1 MLSGRRTGRGPG
13 AVGHDVHRED
23 RDQVAEVGGNLE
35 WRRVGSEPEQ
45 AGQDAAERAGLRQDR
60 RDVEERAAVRDQP
73 GLAEL
78 VDRVRAQ
85 ACRDEHQDDARD
97 EEEAPQVDADAA
109 PEDRHADADRDGEPE
124 HGADRLATRLD
135 GGSYDLICYSLQ
147 SPRGTLAVS
156 GGAAQS
162 RPPSAVVDAETLS
175 GYQAA
180 YSEYVRAE
188 AAALVTAIEPFVAG
202 IEAGDL
208 EAAKAAYAPSR
219 PHWERIEPVAE
230 LFSDLDTRMDARE
243 EAFALGVEDPEFL
256 GWHRLEKGL
265 WADGTTD
272 GLAPI
277 AVGLRDDVTE
287 LKQRLDELDIEPRVM
302 ARGAGELI
310 EEVAQSKLTGEE
322 DRYSEADL
330 WSIEASVAGSKKI
343 VDILRAPLGAD
354 REEDLPVYDGDPD
367 GARIPLDAH
376 IRKANPRTSASERS
390 LIFRRG
396 YSYSR
401 GFDDAGLLDQGLLF
415 VCFQRDVKAGF
426 LAVQKRLAGEP
437 LEEYIRP
444 VGGGYFFALPGVAS
458 ADGFLGE
465 GLLRA

>member
-1 MLSGRRTGRGPG
+1 LKRSRSLAALGLIVPLLAACGSAPGGSSAGPEARIPVTVNDQGCSPASIEAAAGRIVFEVTNAGSDVGEFEVLSGTRVVDEVENIVPG
-13 AVGHDVHRED
+13 FVI
-23 RDQVAEVGGNLE
+23 NF
-35 WRRVGSEPEQ
+35 
-45 AGQDAAERAGLRQDR
+45 
-60 RDVEERAAVRDQP
+60 
-73 GLAEL
+73 
-78 VDRVRAQ
+78 
-85 ACRDEHQDDARD
+85 
-97 EEEAPQVDADAA
+97 
-109 PEDRHADADRDGEPE
+109 
-124 HGADRLATRLD
+124 ATRLD

-156 GGAAQS
+156 GGAAPS
-162 RPPSAVVDAETLS
+162 RPPSPVVDADTLS

-243 EAFALGVEDPEFL
+243 EDFALGVEDPEFL

-330 WSIEASVAGSKKI
+330 WSIEANVAGSKKI
-343 VDILRAPLGAD
+343 VDILRPTLETVDATWLERAD
-354 REEDLPVYDGDPD
+354 AAFADVDEVIAKYRDGDGFKSFSEISEVD
-367 GARIPLDAH
+367 LKALQARM
-376 IRKANPRTSASERS
+376 
-390 LIFRRG
+390 
-396 YSYSR
+396 
-401 GFDDAGLLDQGLLF
+401 AGLSE
-415 VCFQRDVKAGF
+415 V
-426 LAVQKRLAGEP
+426 LA
-437 LEEYIRP
+437 
-444 VGGGYFFALPGVAS
+444 ALPGI
-458 ADGFLGE
+458 LGLE
-465 GLLRA
+465 A